1 MKVIFCHYLND
12 NYVYYNLLS
21 FLLWQVFGGRDWAL
35 TGNVGGMSPPD
46 NGTLRRG
53 ASTKFK
59 KKKSIGNIQAL
70 KVSDA
75 V

>member
-1 MKVIFCHYLND
+1 M
-12 NYVYYNLLS
+12 
-21 FLLWQVFGGRDWAL
+21 FGGRDWAL

-59 KKKSIGNIQAL
+59 KKKSIGNIQTL
-70 KVSDA
+70 KVNDI

>member
-1 MKVIFCHYLND
+1 MKDIFCHYLND
-12 NYVYYNLLS
+12 NYIYYNLLS
-21 FLLWQVFGGRDWAL
+21 FLSWQVFGGRDWAL

-70 KVSDA
+70 KVNDTA
-75 V
+75 

>member
-1 MKVIFCHYLND
+1 
-12 NYVYYNLLS
+12 
-21 FLLWQVFGGRDWAL
+21 VFGGRDWAL

-70 KVSDA
+70 KVNA
-75 V
+75 TV

>member
-1 MKVIFCHYLND
+1 VKDIFCHYLND
-12 NYVYYNLLS
+12 KYIYNNLLS

-70 KVSDA
+70 KVNDT

>member
-1 MKVIFCHYLND
+1 MLCCQ
-12 NYVYYNLLS
+12 S
-21 FLLWQVFGGRDWAL
+21 WQVFGGRDWAV

-59 KKKSIGNIQAL
+59 KKKSIGNIQTL
-70 KVSDA
+70 KVNDA